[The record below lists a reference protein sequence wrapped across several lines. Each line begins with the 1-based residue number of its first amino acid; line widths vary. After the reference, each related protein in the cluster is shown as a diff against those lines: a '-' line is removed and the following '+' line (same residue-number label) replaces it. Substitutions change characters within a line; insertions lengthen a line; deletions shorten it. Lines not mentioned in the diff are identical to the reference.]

1 MPPLLRWVTILV
13 LCLPAI
19 PGARAAD
26 LPEPWV
32 EFASDGGI
40 DIRAA
45 TAPGMPCP
53 KVVADGAA
61 LPSKTRGQ
69 PDDTGGPYPV
79 QVCIAHAATPPRAA
93 AVDGVPVPVL
103 PATIQRIVV
112 IGDTGCRLKGTFV
125 QDCND
130 PVKWPFATVA
140 RLAAAR
146 HPDLVIHVGDYHYRE
161 TPCPADRPGCAGSPY
176 GDNWAVWQKDFFDP
190 AAPLLA
196 AAPWVMVRGN
206 HEICSRGGHGWFRL
220 LDPHPD
226 AVECTATTPPY
237 ALHIDAL
244 NLLIF
249 DGADADDNKAEPE
262 KVAVYR
268 EQLQALLTNAPP
280 HSWLLTHHP
289 VWALVEGEGTKQGD
303 TLNATQ
309 QAAIRG
315 LIPAGLDMVL
325 SGHVHDFTSYDF
337 GPQRPSQLIIGEGGD
352 VNDAIV
358 QPVTADTTLDGMK
371 VRRAFATP
379 DWGYVV
385 LRRVSV
391 GWAAAV
397 YAIDDRVLAR
407 CSLRGRNLI
416 CHSVPH

>member
-1 MPPLLRWVTILV
+1 MPPLLRWIAI
-13 LCLPAI
+13 LCLLAS

-26 LPEPWV
+26 LPGPWV

-40 DIRAA
+40 DIRAI

-53 KVVADGAA
+53 RVVVDGAA
-61 LPSKTRGQ
+61 TPSRTRGQ
-69 PDDTGGPYPV
+69 PDAAAGPYTV
-79 QVCIAHAATPPRAA
+79 QVCVAHAATQPRTAT
-93 AVDGVPVPVL
+93 VDGVPMPVP
-103 PATIQRIVV
+103 PATIKRIVV
-112 IGDTGCRLKGTFV
+112 IGGTGCRLKGTFV

-130 PVKWPFATVA
+130 PMKWPFATVA

-146 HPDLVIHVGDYHYRE
+146 RPDLVIHIGDYHYRE

-226 AVECTATTPPY
+226 AVECTATTAPY
-237 ALHIDAL
+237 ALHIDTL

-249 DGADADDNKAEPE
+249 DGADADDRNVEPG

-268 EQLQALLTNAPP
+268 EQLQTLLANAPA
-280 HSWLLTHHP
+280 HSWLLTHYP
-289 VWALVEGEGTKQGD
+289 VWALVEGEGTRQGD

-315 LIPAGLDMVL
+315 LIPVGLDMIL
-325 SGHVHDFTSYDF
+325 SGHAHDFTSYDF
-337 GPQRPSQLIIGEGGD
+337 GAERPSQLIIGESGD
-352 VNDAIV
+352 AGSAIV
-358 QPVTADTTLDGMK
+358 QPVTAGITLDGMR
-371 VRRAFATP
+371 VRRAFAMS

-385 LRRVSV
+385 LHRVSA

-407 CSLRGRNLI
+407 CSLRGRNLT
-416 CHSVPH
+416 CHSVAQ